1 MPILFRCGNCRRKL
15 SITRK
20 KVGIQ
25 IQCPGCYKYITV
37 PSIPDNHQIKKP
49 SPTTRPSTVSEASNS
64 LEAMNPDQIFQN
76 PSREDKLIPPPPP
89 VYLDEIDGDEA
100 SYDAVQIEPEGVSTD
115 LLTSVSWK
123 AFLRIK
129 KTLILI
135 GVCLFL
141 GLIVGIFVG
150 ISIK

>member
-1 MPILFRCGNCRRKL
+1 
-15 SITRK
+15 
-20 KVGIQ
+20 
-25 IQCPGCYKYITV
+25 YKYITV

-49 SPTTRPSTVSEASNS
+49 SPTTKPSTVSEASNS

-76 PSREDKLIPPPPP
+76 PAREDKLIPPPPP

-100 SYDAVQIEPEGVSTD
+100 SYDAVQIEPEGVSND

-123 AFLRIK
+123 AFLRMK
-129 KTLILI
+129 KTLVLI
-135 GVCLFL
+135 GFCLFL

-150 ISIK
+150 IRIK